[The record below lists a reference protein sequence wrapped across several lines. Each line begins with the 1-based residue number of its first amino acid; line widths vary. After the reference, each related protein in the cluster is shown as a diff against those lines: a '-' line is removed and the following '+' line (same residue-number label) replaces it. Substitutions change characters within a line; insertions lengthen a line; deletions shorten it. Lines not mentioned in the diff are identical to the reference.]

1 MIVMLIWLIS
11 FSVVLANSNRLL
23 PEGQPPLQLACNTRL
38 WHETTF
44 CGLDGENCAPFI
56 DSNFTFL
63 CPSYCASVQVL
74 EPHIVGNQEIIYDSM
89 VIGGESDI
97 YRGDSFIC
105 QAAIHAGLI
114 SNTNGGCGVLTRNGE
129 HQNFTASVRHGIS
142 SIEFLPS
149 FPLSYSLTATDVRCG
164 DPQWKLFT
172 LSLVVS
178 VSISLLAESSRLF
191 VASTFIIVFFQVAL
205 ASDRPFYPDPAS
217 GLSLAFERFLPTALV
232 AVVLYRYCIRY
243 TLRDLQAH
251 LEKTLL
257 WLGGCWIGALNDYTF
272 DKIPISRLTAHD
284 LRQQPG
290 AITALFI
297 ILTFI
302 VAAAVGQAL
311 AFRTEGRLL
320 RYIGAYLVA
329 GLALGC
335 LGAVPNLQLRLH
347 HYILALL
354 LLPGTSLQTR
364 PSLLYQGLL
373 FGLLINGTARW
384 GYASILQTT
393 EALRQDGQLGSA
405 VPQVLHQ
412 DVITQSSIALTI
424 EQLARGFDGISILVD
439 DVERYHEPKASMPL
453 LFNWTRASAH
463 GPTFFRFAF
472 TSVTAL
478 GDTFYG
484 DYTKP
489 GTWYANGTWVH
500 TEAGQHQ

>member
-1 MIVMLIWLIS
+1 MVVMLIWLIS
-11 FSVVLANSNRLL
+11 FSMVLANSNRRL
-23 PEGQPPLQLACNTRL
+23 PEGQPPLHLACNTRL
-38 WHETTF
+38 WHETTY

-74 EPHIVGNQEIIYDSM
+74 EPHIVGNQEIIYDNM

-129 HQNFTASVRHGIS
+129 HQNFTASVRNGIT

-149 FPLSYSLTATDVRCG
+149 FPLSYSLTTTDIKCG

-172 LSLVVS
+172 LSLVLS
-178 VSISLLAESSRLF
+178 VSISLLAESSPLF

-232 AVVLYRYCIRY
+232 AVVLYRYCIHY
-243 TLRDLQAH
+243 TLRGLQAH

-290 AITALFI
+290 AITALLI
-297 ILTFI
+297 ILTVI

-320 RYIGAYLVA
+320 RYIGAYLIA

-373 FGLLINGTARW
+373 FGLFINGTARW
-384 GYASILQTT
+384 GYASILQTA

-405 VPQVLHQ
+405 VPQVLHP
-412 DVITQSSIALTI
+412 DVITQSGIALTI

-453 LFNWTRASAH
+453 LFNWTRAPAD

-478 GDTFYG
+478 GEIFYG

-489 GTWYANGTWVH
+489 GTWYTNGSWVY
-500 TEAGQHQ
+500 TESGQHQ